1 MNNKRTFFQVNA
13 LCGSGKTYQAIRWAI
28 QQAHDEDQKTVL
40 VFKTKD
46 LMREAYADAVGFRQ
60 GRNYLVPITSIN
72 RDTLS
77 AKGETKSVRMILQQ
91 HLEEAKPNRGEVLF
105 ISEATFLAMIYWPKR
120 SCWHCVLDEIPA
132 AAPAHEFR
140 VPDHHRVLTQHVQ
153 LEPGTATHSLVTVKP
168 DGRAALQRIADN
180 ARQDQVSEL
189 FSAWARQLLNPNYR
203 IYTSTQ
209 GFHRVVTD
217 DSQGGHFT
225 LQMFALLQPTVFGA
239 GTIRDFA
246 DITGNS
252 RTVKDEFASV
262 TIMGAAFTDS
272 LLNFIWQHEEVQFV
286 PHKAI
291 TNGLRYTQHDCG
303 NRLELMYLS
312 ERPWSKYLRDQINKD
327 DPTGCTS
334 LDYLIGAVK
343 QEFHGQPFVYM
354 VNKDIEQQVND
365 QLEPLDGTQ
374 LPNVPYGFNCY
385 QAFHRAVILSALN
398 PTPAHS
404 KFLHEMGID
413 GEAVREAQFHQNS
426 YQAIMRTSLRNKGAT
441 EPVKVIVS
449 DLGSAESLERVFPGA
464 RVRQLVTE
472 MSPAPARPVGRPSEM
487 KKRPAAVVQAEAK
500 RNSRCLRKMIADVM
514 SGEGIDEARY
524 AELIASCRS
533 DNKDL
538 VQLKYLK
545 EGNISCTSTD
555 RYQLNVPLFKSIHE
569 SRPAAE
575 VPFDVRDYEDF
586 IRQLKK
592 ASRVALASKKA
603 NLLMCTTEFAA
614 DLSADTSRG
623 IANIT
628 RIWGI
633 WLDIDGGEMPRHH
646 VPKHF
651 PDLRMAV
658 FNSWTPGNYRI
669 FIPTQRITSVGEHA
683 KLMRLILREIEGST
697 LDAEITSAQ
706 RKRRIPRCL
715 VSSKKAKLQM
725 SLGREPN
732 PVHGIDPSKFT
743 ANSLFYM
750 PAQSSSGATGSFFDD
765 YKGGSRLPLNVDLWL
780 QRIVADEDELPEEDG
795 LIQLAPISE
804 LVKLRHAL
812 LHSGS
817 SAGNS
822 TQHDQVEV
830 DAAMKWY
837 KEIPDGA
844 GRHSGFFN
852 AVLRIHVRG
861 NVPLADLRPYMVL
874 CDYDGHQK
882 SQYDSI
888 LRYLRSAKFA
898 TVKTRTLAA

>member
-28 QQAHDEDQKTVL
+28 QQAHYEDQKTVV

-46 LMREAYADAVGFRQ
+46 LMREAYADAIGFRD
-60 GRNYLVPITSIN
+60 GSNFVVPIKNLN

-77 AKGETKSVRMILQQ
+77 AKGETKSVRMVLQQ
-91 HLEEAKPNRGEVLF
+91 HLEEAKPNSGEVLL
-105 ISEATFLAMIYWPKR
+105 ISEATFLAITYWPKR
-120 SCWHCVLDEIPA
+120 HWWHCVLDEIPA

-140 VPDHHRVLTQHVQ
+140 VPDHHRMLTQHLQ

-168 DGRAALQRIADN
+168 EGRAPLQRIADN
-180 ARQDQVSEL
+180 AGQDQVSEL
-189 FSAWARQLLNPNYR
+189 FSAWARQLLSPNYR
-203 IYTSTQ
+203 MYTSTQ
-209 GFHRVVTD
+209 GFHRVATD
-217 DSQGGHFT
+217 DSQGGYFT

-239 GTIRDFA
+239 GTIREFA
-246 DITGNS
+246 DITGNP

-272 LLNFIWQHEEVQFV
+272 LLNFIWHYEEVQFV

-291 TNGLRYTQHDCG
+291 TNGLRFTQHDCG

-312 ERPWSKYLRDQINKD
+312 ERPWSKYLRDQPNKD
-327 DPTGCTS
+327 DPTGRTS
-334 LDYLIGAVK
+334 LDYLIEAVK
-343 QEFHGQPFVYM
+343 QEFQGLPFVYM
-354 VNKDIEQQVND
+354 VNKDIQQQVND
-365 QLEPLDGTQ
+365 QLGPLDGMQ

-385 QAFHRAVILSALN
+385 QRFHRAVILSALN

-404 KFLHEMGID
+404 KFLFEMGID
-413 GEAVREAQFHQNS
+413 GEAVREAQFHQSS
-426 YQAIMRTSLRNKGAT
+426 YQAIMRTSLRNKDAT
-441 EPVKVIVS
+441 ERVKVIVT
-449 DLGSAESLERVFPGA
+449 DLGLAESLERVFPGA
-464 RVRQLVTE
+464 TVRQLVTE
-472 MSPAPARPVGRPSEM
+472 MSPAPTRPVGRPSKVE
-487 KKRPAAVVQAEAK
+487 KRPAAVVQSEAK
-500 RNSRCLRKMIADVM
+500 RNSRYLRKMIADLR
-514 SGEGIDEARY
+514 SGKGIDETLY
-524 AELIASCRS
+524 AEMLASCRS

-545 EGNISCTSTD
+545 EGSISCTSAD
-555 RYQLNVPLFKSIHE
+555 GYQLKVPLFRSIHE

-575 VPFDVRDYEDF
+575 APFDIRDYEKF
-586 IRQLKK
+586 IRQLKR

-603 NLLMCTTEFAA
+603 NLLMCTTEFRA
-614 DLSADTSRG
+614 DLSTDTNRG

-646 VPKHF
+646 VPRLF

-658 FNSWTPGNYRI
+658 FNSWTPRNYRI

-683 KLMRLILREIEGST
+683 KVLRLILREIEGSA
-697 LDAEITSAQ
+697 LDSEITDAHRQ
-706 RKRRIPRCL
+706 RRAPRCL
-715 VSSKKAKLQM
+715 VSHRKAKLQV

-750 PAQSSSGATGSFFDD
+750 PAQSASGIAGSFFDD
-765 YKGGSRLPLNVDLWL
+765 HKGGSRLPLNVDLWL
-780 QRIVADEDELPEEDG
+780 QRTVADEDELPEEDD
-795 LIQLAPISE
+795 LIKVEPISV
-804 LVKLRHAL
+804 LAKLRHAL
-812 LHSGS
+812 ARSGS
-817 SAGNS
+817 SANNG

-830 DAAMKWY
+830 DAAITWY
-837 KEIPDGA
+837 KEIPDGQ
-844 GRHSGFFN
+844 GRHDGFFN

-882 SQYDSI
+882 SQYASI
-888 LRYLRSAKFA
+888 LRYLGSGKFA
-898 TVKTRTLAA
+898 SNKTSKLAA